1 MSSDVLKKALKL
13 FSVFFRIGAFTFGG
27 GYAMIPYIEREIVE
41 KNHWIESEDIIDIFA
56 IVQSVPGV
64 IAVNSSTFVG
74 YRVAGIFGAAAA
86 TLGVV
91 LPSYI
96 IISIIA
102 LFLYNFKNYPY
113 VNEAFYGI
121 QAGVAALM
129 CNVVYKLGKSAVKS
143 ILAAVLAV
151 AAFLALVIFDAPA
164 IPVLLVAGAAG
175 LFCQSVRSYKKKA
188 GANAANENNPEKPE
202 TNGDKSDKEDKQ

>member
-1 MSSDVLKKALKL
+1 MDRTTLRKALKL
-13 FSVFFRIGAFTFGG
+13 FLVFFRIGAFTFGG

-41 KNHWIESEDIIDIFA
+41 KNKWIKSEDIIDIFA

-74 YRVAGIFGAAAA
+74 YRVAGLFGAAAA

-96 IISIIA
+96 IIAIIA
-102 LFLYNFKNYPY
+102 LFLYNFKSYPY
-113 VNEAFYGI
+113 VNEAFFGI

-129 CNVVYKLGKSAVKS
+129 THVVFKLGKSSVKKAMGY
-143 ILAAVLAV
+143 ILAAG
-151 AAFLALVIFDAPA
+151 AFLALTLFGAPA
-164 IPVLLVAGAAG
+164 IPVLIVAGVAG
-175 LFCQSVRSYKKKA
+175 LTAYSIKNYKAKTA
-188 GANAANENNPEKPE
+188 DREGQ
-202 TNGDKSDKEDKQ
+202 KS

>member
-1 MSSDVLKKALKL
+1 MDRTTLKKSLKL
-13 FSVFFRIGAFTFGG
+13 FLVFFQIGAFTFGG

-41 KNHWIESEDIIDIFA
+41 KNKWIKSEDIIDIFA

-74 YRVAGIFGAAAA
+74 YRVAGLGGSIAA

-96 IISIIA
+96 VISIIA
-102 LFLYNFKNYPY
+102 LFLYNFKSYPY

-129 CNVVYKLGKSAVKS
+129 THVVINLGKKS
-143 ILAAVLAV
+143 IKTIKNGFAIVLAAG
-151 AAFLALVIFDAPA
+151 AFLALTLFGAPA
-164 IPVLLVAGAAG
+164 IPVLIVAGVAG
-175 LFCQSVRSYKKKA
+175 LTAMALRNYKAKTANGRENKK
-188 GANAANENNPEKPE
+188 
-202 TNGDKSDKEDKQ
+202 

>member
-1 MSSDVLKKALKL
+1 MDRTILRKSLKL
-13 FSVFFRIGAFTFGG
+13 FLVFFRIGAFTFGG

-41 KNHWIESEDIIDIFA
+41 KNNWIKSEDIIDIFA

-74 YRVAGIFGAAAA
+74 YRVAGLTGAAAA

-96 IISIIA
+96 IISVIA
-102 LFLYNFKNYPY
+102 LFLYNFKSYPF

-129 CNVVYKLGKSAVKS
+129 THVVFKLGKSGVKNALGYA
-143 ILAAVLAV
+143 LAA
-151 AAFLALVIFDAPA
+151 AAFLALTVFGAPA
-164 IPVLLVAGAAG
+164 IPVLIAAG
-175 LFCQSVRSYKKKA
+175 VIGLTTMSMRNYKSRQ
-188 GANAANENNPEKPE
+188 E
-202 TNGDKSDKEDKQ
+202 TGR

>member
-1 MSSDVLKKALKL
+1 MSSSTLKKSLKL
-13 FSVFFRIGAFTFGG
+13 FTVFFRIGAFTFGG

-41 KNHWIESEDIIDIFA
+41 NNKWIKSEDIIDIFA

-74 YRVAGIFGAAAA
+74 YRVAGIFGALAA

-96 IISIIA
+96 LIA
-102 LFLYNFKNYPY
+102 VIAMFLYNFKEYPF

-129 CNVVYKLGKSAVKS
+129 CHVVFKLGKTGIRNGYA
-143 ILAAVLAV
+143 LVLAM
-151 AAFLALVIFDAPA
+151 AAFLALTVFGAPA
-164 IPVLLVAGAAG
+164 IPVLLAAG
-175 LFCQSVRSYKKKA
+175 VIGLVSMAIRNKNKKE
-188 GANAANENNPEKPE
+188 GEENR
-202 TNGDKSDKEDKQ
+202 

>member
-1 MSSDVLKKALKL
+1 MDRTTLKKAWKL
-13 FSVFFRIGAFTFGG
+13 FLVFFRIGAFTFGG

-41 KNHWIESEDIIDIFA
+41 KNKWIKSEDIIDIFA

-74 YRVAGIFGAAAA
+74 YRIAGIFGAVAA

-96 IISIIA
+96 IIAIIA
-102 LFLYNFKNYPY
+102 LFLYDFKNYPY

-129 CNVVYKLGKSAVKS
+129 TYVVFTLGKSS
-143 ILAAVLAV
+143 IKNALGYVLAAG
-151 AAFLALVIFDAPA
+151 AFLALTLFGAPA
-164 IPVLLVAGAAG
+164 IPVLIVAGVAG
-175 LFCQSVRSYKKKA
+175 LTAYALKNYKAKTADGGERK
-188 GANAANENNPEKPE
+188 
-202 TNGDKSDKEDKQ
+202 